1 MGMGC
6 TGYGIA
12 EEVNPGQPGEW
23 NGKRLYITFDYWTF
37 MSERDLL
44 LVFLLVN
51 CL

>member
-1 MGMGC
+1 MGKGC

-12 EEVNPGQPGEW
+12 EEVNRDGSGEW
-23 NGKRLYITFDYWTF
+23 NIRCLYIVFDYWTF
-37 MSERDLL
+37 MSECDLL